1 MSFIRWEQNKEFYKR
16 ALIIALPL
24 MFQQLITASVN
35 LVDNLMVGQ
44 LGDAAIAGVAAAN
57 RYYMIATFAIFGI
70 EGAANTFMAQYFGA
84 NDTEH
89 VKQSYRFSI
98 VAAYVIVTPFVLVG
112 LFFPEQILNIFT
124 NDVDVIQ
131 QGSIYLRTVV
141 LSYAFIALSL
151 PTGNGMRALGE
162 TKIPMYASI
171 VAILTNAFFNYIFI
185 FGHLGF
191 KPMGVVGAAYGT
203 LIARLIEMILLVLI
217 MRVKPFVFNTKLR
230 NIFHINKRLAK
241 AMIIKAIPLTTN
253 EILWSSGMSALFMF
267 YATRGKEVMAGMSI
281 SSSMGDLF
289 FTLFS
294 GMAVASTVLISQP
307 LGANKLDEA
316 KSNAYNL
323 VRLSSM
329 MAIAAGVMLYVATL
343 FIPQLYDVSEY
354 SRQTAINYSRIQAL
368 MFWVYMLSAQAFFI
382 LRAGGDTRS
391 TMIMDSVFMWCVN
404 IPVVAFTAYFTDLD
418 VIGMFLAGNATDIVK
433 VFVAYYYLGKG
444 KWLKNLT
451 HTHEESVIV
460 EF

>member
-1 MSFIRWEQNKEFYKR
+1 MGLIRWEQNKEFYIR

-84 NDTEH
+84 KDTEH

-112 LFFPEQILNIFT
+112 LFFPEQILKIFT
-124 NDVDVIQ
+124 SEVDVVQ
-131 QGSIYLRTVV
+131 QGSLYLRTVV
-141 LSYAFIALSL
+141 MSYVFIALSL

-162 TKIPMYASI
+162 TKVPMYASI

-203 LIARLIEMILLVLI
+203 LIARFIEAVLLMLI
-217 MRVKPFVFNTKLR
+217 MKKRPFVFNTKIR
-230 NIFHINKRLAK
+230 NILHINKRLAK
-241 AMIIKAIPLTTN
+241 AMILKAIPLTTN

-281 SSSMGDLF
+281 SGSMGDLF

-307 LGANKLDEA
+307 LGANKIEEA
-316 KSNAYNL
+316 KENAYKL
-323 VRLSSM
+323 VRLSFM
-329 MAIAAGVMLYVATL
+329 MAIACGILLYIATL
-343 FIPQLYDVSEY
+343 FIPQLYNVSDY
-354 SRQTAINYSRIQAL
+354 SRQTAINYSRIQAV
-368 MFWVYMLSAQAFFI
+368 MFFVYMLSAQAFFI

-391 TMIMDSVFMWCVN
+391 TMLMDSVFMWCVN

>member
-1 MSFIRWEQNKEFYKR
+1 MGLINWEQNKSFYKR

-70 EGAANTFMAQYFGA
+70 EGAANTFMAQYYGA
-84 NDTEH
+84 RDKEH
-89 VKQSYRFSI
+89 VKQSFRFSI
-98 VAAYVIVTPFVLVG
+98 VSAYTIVTPFVLVG
-112 LFFPEQILNIFT
+112 LFFPEQILGIFT
-124 NDVDVIQ
+124 NELDVIQ
-131 QGSIYLRTVV
+131 QGSTYLRTVV
-141 LSYAFIALSL
+141 LSYAFIALAL

-162 TKIPMYASI
+162 TKIPMYAST
-171 VAILTNAFFNYIFI
+171 VAILTNAVFNYIFI

-191 KPMGVVGAAYGT
+191 EPMGVVGAAYGT
-203 LIARLIEMILLVLI
+203 LIARFVEAMLLLIILKI
-217 MRVKPFVFNTKLR
+217 RPFVFNTKLR
-230 NIFHINKRLAK
+230 NLFHINAKLAK
-241 AMIIKAIPLTTN
+241 AMIIKAIPLTAN

-294 GMAVASTVLISQP
+294 GMAVATTVLISTP

-316 KSNAYNL
+316 KENAYKL

-329 MAIAAGVMLYVATL
+329 MAIASGILLFLATM
-343 FIPQLYDVSEY
+343 FIPQLYEVSDY

-368 MFWVYMLSAQAFFI
+368 MFWIYMLSAQAFFI

-391 TMIMDSVFMWCVN
+391 TMLMDSVFMWCVN
-404 IPVVAFTAYFTDLD
+404 IPAVAFTAYFTSLD
-418 VIGMFLAGNATDIVK
+418 VIGMFLVGNATDLLK

-444 KWLKNLT
+444 KWLQNLT

-460 EF
+460 EL